1 MLVYIREAHAE
12 DEWAMESNRADGV
25 SLIQPRTADER
36 CDVDHD
42 FGEFEEVC
50 DAACALVERLDIG
63 VPTLVDDMD
72 DTVGRAY
79 GAWPERIYVI
89 EADGR
94 IGYQGGYGP
103 FDFEPA
109 EAAAFLERLV
119 GPPAPPGP

>member
-36 CDVDHD
+36 
-42 FGEFEEVC
+42 C